1 MKTYYPPNFKKIS
14 EDAEK
19 QIRYH
24 TAIKNLAK
32 EAQKET
38 NSAIQKLQFKKKAES
53 ADIEI
58 KYYKEI
64 LMQAKRGAAGKGV
77 KEKRLK

>member
-1 MKTYYPPNFKKIS
+1 MKTYHSPNFKKMS

-19 QIRYH
+19 QIRYYSK
-24 TAIKNLAK
+24 IKDLAK

-38 NSAIQKLQFKKKAES
+38 NSAIKKLQLKKKAAN

-64 LMQAKRGAAGKGV
+64 LMQAKRGAAGKAPKG
-77 KEKRLK
+77 